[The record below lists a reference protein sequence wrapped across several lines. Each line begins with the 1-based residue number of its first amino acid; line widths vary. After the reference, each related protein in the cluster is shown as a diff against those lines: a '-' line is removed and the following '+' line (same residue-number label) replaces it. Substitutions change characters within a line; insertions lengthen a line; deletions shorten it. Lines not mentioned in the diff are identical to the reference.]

1 MHLPQMAMSVPGSA
15 SPYARDLADMM
26 TLFLQAGYATD
37 PFVLRGTFGINGLP
51 VEEWAGGVR

>member
-1 MHLPQMAMSVPGSA
+1 MAMRIADPA

>member
-1 MHLPQMAMSVPGSA
+1 MAMRIADPA

-26 TLFLQAGYATD
+26 PLFLQAGYATN
-37 PFVLRGTFGINGLP
+37 PFVLRGSFGINGLP